1 MEGRLAQ
8 LKTDLA
14 RRLAPVLRDV
24 PTSLFEELVNLV
36 ASIQYE
42 RESMR
47 YADRVEET
55 PDRHAAGGELST
67 DAVRHAASREHER
80 AGPEVPSPLDALGK
94 RNH

>member
-1 MEGRLAQ
+1 MDMEGRLAQ

-24 PTSLFEELVNLV
+24 PTSLFEELVNLI

-47 YADRVEET
+47 YSDLAEDT
-55 PDRHAAGGELST
+55 PDAS
-67 DAVRHAASREHER
+67 AASGKLSEDATPQLMARE
-80 AGPEVPSPLDALGK
+80 PPPPPTALADK
-94 RNH
+94 TRPTS